1 MTKDQQ
7 EQLKTVLKIV
17 MQDRNLS
24 IRAKAI
30 YAYLWI
36 MAGRDWACSP
46 SRKKIQNDLG
56 ISSESLNKYLRE
68 LIDAEHIIREQTK
81 VNGRFSRNIYKIK
94 RNYTICALC
103 NKKIEN

>member
-1 MTKDQQ
+1 MTKENQ
-7 EQLKTVLKIV
+7 EHLKTVLKII
-17 MQDRNLS
+17 MQDKNLS

-30 YAYLWI
+30 YAYLWVLV
-36 MAGRDWACSP
+36 GRDWACSP
-46 SRKKIQNDLG
+46 PRKKIQNDLG

-68 LIDAEHIIREQTK
+68 LIDAGHITREQTK

-103 NKKIEN
+103 NKQIKN

>member
-1 MTKDQQ
+1 MIKDHQ

-17 MQDRNLS
+17 MQDRKLS
-24 IRAKAI
+24 LRAKAV

-36 MAGRDWACSP
+36 IAGREWACSP

-56 ISSESLNKYLRE
+56 ISSESLNKCLRE
-68 LIDAEHIIREQTK
+68 LINAGHITREQTK
-81 VNGRFSRNIYKIK
+81 ENGRFSRNIYKIK